1 MIGIFWTVDIVLAVF
16 SAAIMAVVFAFYLR
30 RYSEL
35 KSKLTIG
42 LLVFSGALL
51 AQSVIS
57 TYIYYVLA
65 QTYTSAVAIPLMIIM
80 VLELLGLISLIYTV
94 NQ

>member
-1 MIGIFWTVDIVLAVF
+1 MIGIFWTIDIVLAILGAAVMADVF
-16 SAAIMAVVFAFYLR
+16 VFYLR

-35 KSKLTIG
+35 RSRLTIG
-42 LLVFSGALL
+42 LVVFSGALF

-80 VLELLGLISLIYTV
+80 ILELLGLISLIYTV